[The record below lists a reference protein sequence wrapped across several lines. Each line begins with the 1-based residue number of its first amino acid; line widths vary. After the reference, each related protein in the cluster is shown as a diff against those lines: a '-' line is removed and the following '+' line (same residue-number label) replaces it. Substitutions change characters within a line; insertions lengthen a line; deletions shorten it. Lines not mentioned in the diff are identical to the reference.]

1 MLFLKLFA
9 LCFFFYS
16 DLLAELNIDITQGNV
31 DPIPIAMLNFES
43 TDQGVSEIAEKIK
56 RVVENNL
63 ERSGLFKFLSQ
74 KIFIQ
79 KNIVFSQKPSFS
91 DWRVT
96 TAQGLIHG
104 KATKMVGDKIRLEFR
119 LWDVFS
125 EKQMVAQQL
134 ITKESNWRR
143 ISHVIS
149 DIIYNRI
156 TGESGYFDSRIVY
169 ISESGRKNNR
179 KKRLAIMD
187 QDGANHKFLTDG
199 SYLALT
205 PRCRIGSHCE

>member
-1 MLFLKLFA
+1 MLFIKIFA

-91 DWRVT
+91 DSAGNT
-96 TAQGLIHG
+96 
-104 KATKMVGDKIRLEFR
+104 
-119 LWDVFS
+119 S
-125 EKQMVAQQL
+125 
-134 ITKESNWRR
+134 ITS
-143 ISHVIS
+143 
-149 DIIYNRI
+149 
-156 TGESGYFDSRIVY
+156 
-169 ISESGRKNNR
+169 
-179 KKRLAIMD
+179 
-187 QDGANHKFLTDG
+187 
-199 SYLALT
+199 
-205 PRCRIGSHCE
+205 PRTL